1 MRKSI
6 LETSSGRFV
15 SHVAQNERQHMISR
29 HNPILIATNVFGSCR
44 VIDRCKR
51 LSTAK
56 PSPPMRTNPR
66 LFYFRL
72 SFSAYP
78 HKTKLRSLSSAFLL
92 LLFSLSNVYRKVWA
106 SCWYIQKKSREMR
119 KTIEICITWRAFFQ
133 SRKPPKSFLLET
145 YSKGYAIIID
155 LTFQFPHESNGFH

>member
-15 SHVAQNERQHMISR
+15 GHVAQNERQRMISR

-44 VIDRCKR
+44 VIDRFKR

-119 KTIEICITWRAFFQ
+119 KTIEICITWRAFF
-133 SRKPPKSFLLET
+133 SPENHLRAFC
-145 YSKGYAIIID
+145 SKRIQKD
-155 LTFQFPHESNGFH
+155 TQ